1 MKYDNKQALIMLM
14 ECLKL
19 LINPPELGGAGSFQI
34 SKMKS
39 GTTKTFFLK
48 MREAL
53 VVWNR
58 VKNESQQDKPSSEKT
73 DFAELE
79 YYSVGLL
86 ELAMTFLAAA
96 SMMDNEHL
104 EMYIDRINETTKKLA
119 TELGIEI

>member
-1 MKYDNKQALIMLM
+1 
-14 ECLKL
+14 
-19 LINPPELGGAGSFQI
+19 
-34 SKMKS
+34 
-39 GTTKTFFLK
+39 

-96 SMMDNEHL
+96 SMMDNEQL
-104 EMYIDRINETTKKLA
+104 EMYIDRINEPTKKLA